1 MSKLGDEPAYPFA
14 FACGKCDA
22 TGKTRNHEREGL
34 FMCKDCGGLGSL
46 VKGGFTKLERACID
60 LRIPASGNEELD
72 ALIANVQ
79 RRDIAMSA
87 VTMYLASDAAM
98 AQLAE
103 AVEGQ
108 PDRRA
113 AICQII
119 AHRGALQADALL
131 GELAKE

>member
-79 RRDIAMSA
+79 RRDVA
-87 VTMYLASDAAM
+87 
-98 AQLAE
+98 
-103 AVEGQ
+103 
-108 PDRRA
+108 A
-113 AICQII
+113 AITP
-119 AHRGALQADALL
+119 GLL
-131 GELAKE
+131 GPQQSGTIHDVIIDAMVLADCLIGETVKEQA